1 MRVQATDSFN
11 ELAYYSLFDVAERAR
26 WYMKDLPWDSFD
38 PSKCTPALIAMVK
51 TMTMGECTT
60 FSATR
65 SFMDMFADDLDFT
78 QWLAVWLYEE
88 TKHPQA
94 LVKWLSIA
102 GEKVS
107 GQDLLDAREIT
118 PMTQSKV
125 EMLTFN
131 IVSEIVA
138 ASMYQNL
145 ANMVEE
151 PLLKEIVNKLG
162 KDEQRHSVGFEH
174 YCKDYINL
182 ADDPNLEK
190 LRCLRSAW
198 VFLQDEAFVQHPVYI
213 TLDRLKSTV
222 SDDVMA
228 KIRQKITSRISKA
241 TNIPIESPAEFYE
254 AYNALKK
261 AVRSKPGTSM
271 GAI

>member
-1 MRVQATDSFN
+1 MRAQATDAFK
-11 ELAYYSLFDVAERAR
+11 ELAYYELFDIAEKAR
-26 WYMKDLPWDSFD
+26 WYMKDVAWDAFD
-38 PSKCTPALIAMVK
+38 PSKCTPEMVSMVK
-51 TMTMGECTT
+51 TMCLGECTT

-94 LVKWLSIA
+94 LVRWLSIA
-102 GEKVS
+102 GEKVG
-107 GQDLLDAREIT
+107 GQELLDARQIT

-138 ASMYQNL
+138 ASMYQNV
-145 ANMVEE
+145 ANNIEE

-174 YCKDYINL
+174 YCKEYIKHA
-182 ADDPNLEK
+182 ADPQQEK

-198 VFLQDEAFVQHPVYI
+198 VFLQDDSFVQHPVYI
-213 TLDRLKSTV
+213 TLNLLKDTV
-222 SDDVMA
+222 GEDTMA

-241 TNIPIESPAEFYE
+241 TGIPIETPAEFYDVYKTLQKE
-254 AYNALKK
+254 VRARP
-261 AVRSKPGTSM
+261 AVRTEVT
-271 GAI
+271 